1 MNLTCAK
8 LLVSQTVL
16 KMVNFVFKKIEW
28 FCLYQRIE
36 MDYLCDFLEMHGRP
50 RSIKLYLQP
59 HAGAKHGASHY
70 KNKVLPLFLSAD
82 VSVERIGKEI

>member
-1 MNLTCAK
+1 MNGFAHLC
-8 LLVSQTVL
+8 QTI
-16 KMVNFVFKKIEW
+16 K
-28 FCLYQRIE
+28 
-36 MDYLCDFLEMHGRP
+36 MDYLCDLFLEIHGRP

-70 KNKVLPLFLSAD
+70 KNKVLPLFQSAD

>member
-1 MNLTCAK
+1 M
-8 LLVSQTVL
+8 
-16 KMVNFVFKKIEW
+16 
-28 FCLYQRIE
+28 Y
-36 MDYLCDFLEMHGRP
+36 YLCDVLEIQGRP

-70 KNKVLPLFLSAD
+70 KNKVLPLFQSAD